1 MAIGPELEFVPEQ
14 EQDLEF
20 APLSQEEAGNLT
32 KAEYLAS
39 GGKPEDVISPER
51 KAILD
56 QETQRQL
63 QAGATPQ
70 QASIQAGKAV
80 DAMGAIRRP
89 DGTIAEGYK
98 PTAQALAEGIIETPA
113 IPAVKEAQ
121 RLGIETVSSGTDKAT
136 GVGFAIGRNKDGK
149 VVRFEADKN
158 GNVDSFELEPEE
170 PSRLGA
176 IARTVASQVIP
187 ATTGAVA
194 AETAAALTPGG
205 ILPKLATG
213 AIAGIGGFIAGQK
226 GQEAAGKALL
236 GPERMARISE
246 VLQRDVE
253 KYPITTTAASI
264 LTPTGGGLVGLAKGV
279 RGALTRTATQAAE
292 AVVPAVAPAVESV
305 VPKAAIAATENVPTK
320 TFYHG
325 SPATSIENIKSD
337 ARGLVF
343 VSESKDVS
351 SSYRLSRTKDID
363 LNKVGLTNEERLSYD
378 MYRKGLR
385 EDPTA
390 NPDQFLSSKQ
400 FDEASSALEKIETYK
415 KTLAEQGKIY
425 EINIPTD
432 KIIDWRNPDNFYKT
446 LSAVEADLR
455 TSGET
460 TLANILRNSI
470 SNKIP
475 PQSGLLGK
483 PVFDSLKKQG
493 IEGITLPHSREGSET
508 MLIRNALEIAPKA
521 EKAAAKAGVPPVEL
535 PIELQAL
542 PKGIAYRQAG
552 VKMVKDP
559 FLNREVREQLAK
571 SEDIKY
577 AKFGQK
583 ALQDALV
590 NESDDVVRGIF
601 ESGTAPQ
608 KVIAN
613 AELINRA
620 SKQNDV
626 KSLLDLAKT
635 RIKLPTEAAQ
645 TVAAMR
651 TLPSATPNGYL
662 ATLSVFLDKNGRTL
676 TEPLLVKAR
685 NLFNLQ
691 AEARLNYETLAQT
704 ARNTLD
710 DIDIKKAI
718 QAEKAFI
725 ESAFRFQNFESRLVP
740 KKFFAETLPTVIQ
753 GNLLASL
760 SLVTNLWS
768 NAVSSLPRAMGRQG
782 AFISQEVAR
791 AFKKSV
797 GMPVA
802 ERTVSSPIS
811 LAGARR
817 VGETVK
823 AFVRGG
829 GEGLAGLK
837 RGISAEGLLSGEQIR
852 GFQPIQAFRQF
863 WTGSG
868 LAQPVLNGWKGLG
881 QAGLDRARLAAET
894 VLGVPPETMLRLL
907 QLGDTPFRRM
917 AQARLLSES
926 AQLQRTSKIS
936 SLNSELSKL
945 LSKPKATATDS
956 AKIQDIRNQ
965 IESIGKREL
974 GKEISV
980 ATRLPSKEELGKI
993 EQEAA
998 EAVFQQDT
1006 PLSRAALSVSNMW
1019 GLGNRVGIARTLA
1032 KTIIPYAKTPANV
1045 IDEML
1050 DYSLPGYALVTKG
1063 IPAMQAKDARGAHMA
1078 IGKTLTSLTIGAVAK
1093 TLADAGV
1100 IGGSAE
1106 DSEKTRDIQY
1116 KTLPP
1121 RTINISALQR
1131 FAEGDSTELQPGDQV
1146 MNLEKMGIVGGMLA
1160 TWNEASKATEKGDF
1174 ISPEFLTALVPETLS
1189 FAMNQSFLKGTNS
1202 LLSAMLDGKRDRMD
1216 RWIANYFGTISS
1228 IAIPNTFG
1236 AISRAMSDSLPEKI
1250 KMKDVEGEGV
1260 ERTLNLFNEVIKR
1273 KFPGAGEDLPRKIDI
1288 WGREIPQTPEG
1299 ADPVLYN
1306 FFDFT
1311 KSREVEYDKTTL
1323 AIYKLF
1329 KETENGDVIPPKPL
1343 EQFMIAKEN
1352 YRLSP
1357 ELYEKYSKLRG
1368 RANRAAAEALFSD
1381 TRFRGLNSSDKVE
1394 ALKSAYAQVGNDV
1407 RKEFLIRNESRIKR
1421 GQKQ

>member
-1 MAIGPELEFVPEQ
+1 
-14 EQDLEF
+14 
-20 APLSQEEAGNLT
+20 
-32 KAEYLAS
+32 LAS
-39 GGKPEDVISPER
+39 GGAPEDVISPER
-51 KAILD
+51 EAVLQ

-70 QASIQAGKAV
+70 QASIEAGKAV
-80 DAMGAIRRP
+80 DAMGTIRRP

-121 RLGIETVSSGTDKAT
+121 RLGIETVSSGTDKNT

-149 VVRFEADKN
+149 VVRFEADKD

-205 ILPKLATG
+205 IVPKLVTG
-213 AIAGIGGFIAGQK
+213 AIAGVGGFIAGQK

-264 LTPTGGGLVGLAKGV
+264 LTPTGGGLVGLARGV
-279 RGALTRTATQAAE
+279 AEGFTGKVAPAAR
-292 AVVPAVAPAVESV
+292 AVAPAVM
-305 VPKAAIAATENVPTK
+305 P
-320 TFYHG
+320 
-325 SPATSIENIKSD
+325 SIESTT
-337 ARGLVF
+337 AAGRVLQ
-343 VSESKDVS
+343 E
-351 SSYRLSRTKDID
+351 
-363 LNKVGLTNEERLSYD
+363 
-378 MYRKGLR
+378 LR
-385 EDPTA
+385 QAP
-390 NPDQFLSSKQ
+390 K
-400 FDEASSALEKIETYK
+400 
-415 KTLAEQGKIY
+415 
-425 EINIPTD
+425 
-432 KIIDWRNPDNFYKT
+432 
-446 LSAVEADLR
+446 AVEAVSPR
-455 TSGET
+455 AG
-460 TLANILRNSI
+460 
-470 SNKIP
+470 
-475 PQSGLLGK
+475 Q
-483 PVFDSLKKQG
+483 
-493 IEGITLPHSREGSET
+493 
-508 MLIRNALEIAPKA
+508 
-521 EKAAAKAGVPPVEL
+521 AASKAGVPTVEL
-535 PIELQAL
+535 PIELPAL
-542 PKGIAYRQAG
+542 PKGVGYRQAG

-559 FLNREVREQLAK
+559 FLDRGVREQLAK

-583 ALQDALV
+583 ALQESLAS
-590 NESDDVVRGIF
+590 ESDDVVRGVYD
-601 ESGTAPQ
+601 SGTATQ
-608 KVIAN
+608 KIVAN
-613 AELINRA
+613 AELIKRA
-620 SKQNDV
+620 SKQGDV
-626 KSLLDLAKT
+626 KSLLEFAKT
-635 RIKLPTEAAQ
+635 RAKSITESAQ
-645 TVAAMR
+645 NMAAMR
-651 TLPSATPNGYL
+651 TLPSATQDGYL
-662 ATLSVFLDKNGRTL
+662 ATLSVFLDKNGRSL
-676 TEPLLVKAR
+676 TPKLLQDSKK
-685 NLFNLQ
+685 LFALQ
-691 AEARLNYETLAQT
+691 ARTRSTYENLAET

-710 DIDIKKAI
+710 DVDIQKAI
-718 QAEKAFI
+718 QAEKRFV

-753 GNLLASL
+753 GNLLAPL

-797 GMPVA
+797 GLPVA

-829 GEGLAGLK
+829 GEGLAGLR
-837 RGISAEGLLSGEQIR
+837 RGISAEGLLSGEKIR
-852 GFQPIQAFRQF
+852 GFQPAQAFKQF

-917 AQARLLSES
+917 AQARLLAES
-926 AQLQRTSKIS
+926 AQLQRVSKIS
-936 SLNSELSKL
+936 SLNNELSKL
-945 LSKPKATATDS
+945 LSKPKTTATDS
-956 AKIQDIRNQ
+956 AKIQDIRSQ

-980 ATRLPSKEELGKI
+980 ATRLPSAEALGKI

-1006 PLSRAALSVSNMW
+1006 PLSRAALSVSNMF
-1019 GLGNRVGIARTLA
+1019 GLGNRVGLARTLG

-1063 IPAMQAKDARGAHMA
+1063 IPAMQSKDARGVHMA

-1093 TLADAGV
+1093 TLSDAGV

-1121 RTINISALQR
+1121 RTINLSALER
-1131 FAEGDSTELQPGDQV
+1131 FAEGDSTDLQPGDRV

-1160 TWNEASKATEKGDF
+1160 TWNEASKATDKGEF

-1216 RWIANYFGTISS
+1216 KWIANYFGTVSS
-1228 IAIPNTFG
+1228 IVFPNTLS
-1236 AISRAMSDSLPEKI
+1236 AVSRSMSDSLPEKI
-1250 KMKDVEGEGV
+1250 KIKDIEGEDTT
-1260 ERTLNLFNEVIKR
+1260 ERTLNLFGEVLKR
-1273 KFPGAGEDLPRKIDI
+1273 KIPGYAEDLPRKIDI

-1299 ADPVLYN
+1299 ADPVMYN

-1311 KSREVEYDKTTL
+1311 KSREATYDKTTL

-1343 EQFMIAKEN
+1343 EQFMIGNEK

-1357 ELYEKYSKLRG
+1357 ELYEKYSKIRG
-1368 RANRAAAEALFSD
+1368 RANRAAAEALLGDDGFKRLGSE
-1381 TRFRGLNSSDKVE
+1381 DKVR
-1394 ALKSAYAQVGNDV
+1394 ALKSAYSQVGSDA

>member
-32 KAEYLAS
+32 KADYLAS
-39 GGKPEDVISPER
+39 GGAPEDVISPER
-51 KAILD
+51 EAVLQ

-63 QAGATPQ
+63 QVGATPQ
-70 QASIQAGKAV
+70 QASIEAGRAV

-121 RLGIETVSSGTDKAT
+121 RLGIETVSSGTDKNT

-149 VVRFEADKN
+149 VVRFEADKD

-264 LTPTGGGLVGLAKGV
+264 LTPTGGGLAGLARGV
-279 RGALTRTATQAAE
+279 AEGFTGKVAPATR
-292 AVVPAVAPAVESV
+292 AVAPSIESITESAKYIQGLKQA
-305 VPKAAIAATENVPTK
+305 PKA
-320 TFYHG
+320 F
-325 SPATSIENIKSD
+325 
-337 ARGLVF
+337 
-343 VSESKDVS
+343 
-351 SSYRLSRTKDID
+351 
-363 LNKVGLTNEERLSYD
+363 
-378 MYRKGLR
+378 
-385 EDPTA
+385 
-390 NPDQFLSSKQ
+390 
-400 FDEASSALEKIETYK
+400 EA
-415 KTLAEQGKIY
+415 
-425 EINIPTD
+425 
-432 KIIDWRNPDNFYKT
+432 
-446 LSAVEADLR
+446 V
-455 TSGET
+455 
-460 TLANILRNSI
+460 
-470 SNKIP
+470 
-475 PQSGLLGK
+475 
-483 PVFDSLKKQG
+483 
-493 IEGITLPHSREGSET
+493 
-508 MLIRNALEIAPKA
+508 APKA
-521 EKAAAKAGVPPVEL
+521 EQAAAKAGVAPVEL
-535 PIELQAL
+535 PIELPAT
-542 PKGIAYRQAG
+542 PKGIGYRQAG
-552 VKMVKDP
+552 IKMVKDP
-559 FLNREVREQLAK
+559 FLDRGVREQLAK

-583 ALQDALV
+583 ALQDALA

-608 KVIAN
+608 KVVAN

-626 KSLLDLAKT
+626 KSLIDLAKT

-651 TLPSATPNGYL
+651 TLPSATQNGYL

-676 TEPLLVKAR
+676 TQPLLIEAR
-685 NLFNLQ
+685 NLFKLQ
-691 AEARLNYETLAQT
+691 ARTRSTYETLAKT
-704 ARNTLD
+704 ARDTLD
-710 DIDIKKAI
+710 DIDIQKAI
-718 QAEKAFI
+718 QAEKRFV

-753 GNLLASL
+753 GNLLAPL

-797 GMPVA
+797 GLPVA

-837 RGISAEGLLSGEQIR
+837 RGISAEGLLSGEKIR
-852 GFQPIQAFRQF
+852 GFQPVQAFRQF

-868 LAQPVLNGWKGLG
+868 LAKPVLNGWKGLG

-917 AQARLLSES
+917 AQARLLAES
-926 AQLQRTSKIS
+926 AQLQRVSKIS
-936 SLNSELSKL
+936 SLNNELSKL
-945 LSKPKATATDS
+945 LSKPKTTATDL

-965 IESIGKREL
+965 IESIGKREI

-980 ATRLPSKEELGKI
+980 ATRLPSAEALGKI

-1006 PLSRAALSVSNMW
+1006 PLSRAALSVSNMF
-1019 GLGNRVGIARTLA
+1019 GLGNRVGLARTLG

-1063 IPAMQAKDARGAHMA
+1063 IPAMQSKDARGVHMA

-1093 TLADAGV
+1093 TLSDAGV

-1121 RTINISALQR
+1121 RTINLSALER
-1131 FAEGDSTELQPGDQV
+1131 FAEGDSTDLQPGDRV

-1160 TWNEASKATEKGDF
+1160 TWNEASKATDKGEF

-1216 RWIANYFGTISS
+1216 KWIANYFGTISS
-1228 IAIPNTFG
+1228 IVFPNTLS
-1236 AISRAMSDSLPEKI
+1236 AVSRAMSDSLPEKI
-1250 KMKDVEGEGV
+1250 KIKDIEGEDTT
-1260 ERTLNLFNEVIKR
+1260 ERTLNLFGEVLKR
-1273 KFPGAGEDLPRKIDI
+1273 KIPGYAEDLPRKIDI

-1299 ADPVLYN
+1299 ADPVMYN

-1311 KSREVEYDKTTL
+1311 KSREATYDKTTL

-1343 EQFMIAKEN
+1343 EQFMIGNEK

-1357 ELYEKYSKLRG
+1357 ELYEKYSKIRG
-1368 RANRAAAEALFSD
+1368 RANRAAAEALLDDSGFKRLGSE
-1381 TRFRGLNSSDKVE
+1381 DKVR
-1394 ALKSAYAQVGNDV
+1394 ALKSAYSQVGSDA
-1407 RKEFLIRNESRIKR
+1407 RKEFLIRNESKIKQ

>member
-1 MAIGPELEFVPEQ
+1 MAIEPELEFVPEQ

-20 APLSQEEAGNLT
+20 APLSQEDAGNLT
-32 KAEYLAS
+32 KSDYLAS
-39 GGKPEDVISPER
+39 GGAPEDVISPER
-51 KAILD
+51 EAVLQ

-70 QASIQAGKAV
+70 QASIEAGKAV
-80 DAMGAIRRP
+80 DAMGTIRRP

-149 VVRFEADKN
+149 VVRFEADKD

-279 RGALTRTATQAAE
+279 RGALTRPATQAVE
-292 AVVPAVAPAVESV
+292 AVAPAVAPAVEAV
-305 VPKAAIAATENVPTK
+305 VPKAAVAATENVPTK

-363 LNKVGLTNEERLSYD
+363 LGKAGLTNEERLSYD

-390 NPDQFLSSKQ
+390 NPDQFLSSKE

-446 LSAVEADLR
+446 LSAVESDLR
-455 TSGET
+455 TSGEVR
-460 TLANILRNSI
+460 LANILRNSI

-475 PQSGLLGK
+475 PQSGLLDK

-493 IEGITLPHSREGSET
+493 IEGITLPHSKEGSET
-508 MLIRNALEIAPKA
+508 LLIRGALEVAPKA
-521 EKAAAKAGVPPVEL
+521 EQAVAKAGVAPVEL
-535 PIELQAL
+535 PIELPAT
-542 PKGIAYRQAG
+542 PKGIGYRQAG

-583 ALQDALV
+583 ALQDALA

-608 KVIAN
+608 KVVAN

-626 KSLLDLAKT
+626 KSLLDLART

-662 ATLSVFLDKNGRTL
+662 ATLSIFLDKNGRTL

-685 NLFNLQ
+685 NFFNNQ

-753 GNLLASL
+753 GNLLAPL

-926 AQLQRTSKIS
+926 AQLAGKTG
-936 SLNSELSKL
+936 
-945 LSKPKATATDS
+945 KAV
-956 AKIQDIRNQ
+956 
-965 IESIGKREL
+965 
-974 GKEISV
+974 SV
-980 ATRLPSKEELGKI
+980 AVRLPSEKALAKI

-1032 KTIIPYAKTPANV
+1032 KTIIPYTKTPANV

-1050 DYSLPGYALVTKG
+1050 DYSLPGYSLVTKG
-1063 IPAMQAKDARGAHMA
+1063 IPAMQAKDARGVHMA

-1100 IGGSAE
+1100 IGGAAE

-1202 LLSAMLDGKRDRMD
+1202 LLSAMLDGKRDKMD

-1273 KFPGAGEDLPRKIDI
+1273 KLPGAGEDLPRKIDI

-1311 KSREVEYDKTTL
+1311 KSREATYDKTTL

-1368 RANRAAAEALFSD
+1368 RANRASAEALFGD
-1381 TRFRGLNSSDKVE
+1381 ERFRRLNSNDKVE

>member
-20 APLSQEEAGNLT
+20 APLSQEDAGNLT
-32 KAEYLAS
+32 KADYLAS
-39 GGKPEDVISPER
+39 GGAPEDVISPER
-51 KAILD
+51 EAVLQ

-70 QASIQAGKAV
+70 QAAIEAGKAV
-80 DAMGAIRRP
+80 DAMGTIRRP

-121 RLGIETVSSGTDKAT
+121 RLGIETVFSGTDKAT

-149 VVRFEADKN
+149 VVRFEADKD

-264 LTPTGGGLVGLAKGV
+264 LTPTGGGLVGLARGV
-279 RGALTRTATQAAE
+279 AE
-292 AVVPAVAPAVESV
+292 GFAGKVAPAARV
-305 VPKAAIAATENVPTK
+305 VAP
-320 TFYHG
+320 
-325 SPATSIENIKSD
+325 SIESITESAKYIQ
-337 ARGLVF
+337 GL
-343 VSESKDVS
+343 
-351 SSYRLSRTKDID
+351 
-363 LNKVGLTNEERLSYD
+363 
-378 MYRKGLR
+378 
-385 EDPTA
+385 
-390 NPDQFLSSKQ
+390 KQ
-400 FDEASSALEKIETYK
+400 APK
-415 KTLAEQGKIY
+415 
-425 EINIPTD
+425 
-432 KIIDWRNPDNFYKT
+432 
-446 LSAVEADLR
+446 AVEA
-455 TSGET
+455 
-460 TLANILRNSI
+460 
-470 SNKIP
+470 
-475 PQSGLLGK
+475 
-483 PVFDSLKKQG
+483 
-493 IEGITLPHSREGSET
+493 
-508 MLIRNALEIAPKA
+508 IAPKA
-521 EKAAAKAGVPPVEL
+521 EQAVARAGVAPVEL
-535 PIELQAL
+535 PIELPAT
-542 PKGIAYRQAG
+542 PKGIGYRQAG

-583 ALQDALV
+583 ALQDALA

-608 KVIAN
+608 KVVAN

-626 KSLLDLAKT
+626 KSLIDLAKT

-651 TLPSATPNGYL
+651 TLPSATENGYL

-676 TEPLLVKAR
+676 TQDLLKTSR
-685 NLFNLQ
+685 NLFRLQ
-691 AEARLNYETLAQT
+691 ARTRSTYETLAER

-710 DIDIKKAI
+710 DVDIQRAI
-718 QAEKAFI
+718 QAEKRFI

-753 GNLLASL
+753 GNLLAPL

-917 AQARLLSES
+917 AQSRLLAES
-926 AQLQRTSKIS
+926 AQLAGQTG
-936 SLNSELSKL
+936 
-945 LSKPKATATDS
+945 KA
-956 AKIQDIRNQ
+956 
-965 IESIGKREL
+965 
-974 GKEISV
+974 ISV
-980 ATRLPSKEELGKI
+980 TTRLPSAEALGKI

-1006 PLSRAALSVSNMW
+1006 PLSRAALSVSNMF
-1019 GLGNRVGIARTLA
+1019 GLGNRVGLARTIG

-1063 IPAMQAKDARGAHMA
+1063 IPAMQSKDARGVHMA

-1093 TLADAGV
+1093 TLSDAGV

-1121 RTINISALQR
+1121 RTINLSALER
-1131 FAEGDSTELQPGDQV
+1131 FAEGDSTDLQPGDRV

-1160 TWNEASKATEKGDF
+1160 TWNEASKATDKGEF

-1216 RWIANYFGTISS
+1216 KWIANYFGTVSS
-1228 IAIPNTFG
+1228 IVFPNTLG
-1236 AISRAMSDSLPEKI
+1236 AVSRAMSDSLPEKI
-1250 KMKDVEGEGV
+1250 KIKDVEGEDV
-1260 ERTLNLFNEVIKR
+1260 TERTLNLFGEVLKR
-1273 KFPGAGEDLPRKIDI
+1273 KLPGYAEDLPKKIDI

-1299 ADPVLYN
+1299 ADPIMYN

-1311 KSREVEYDKTTL
+1311 KSREATYDKTTL

-1343 EQFMIAKEN
+1343 EQFMIGNEK

-1357 ELYEKYSKLRG
+1357 ELYEKYSKIRG
-1368 RANRAAAEALFSD
+1368 RANRATAEALLGDDGFKRLGSE
-1381 TRFRGLNSSDKVE
+1381 DKAR
-1394 ALKSAYAQVGNDV
+1394 ALKSAYSQVGSDA

>member
-1 MAIGPELEFVPEQ
+1 MAIEPELEFVPEQ

-32 KAEYLAS
+32 KADYLAS
-39 GGKPEDVISPER
+39 GGAPEDVISPER
-51 KAILD
+51 EAVLQ

-70 QASIQAGKAV
+70 QASIEAGRAV
-80 DAMGAIRRP
+80 DAMGTIRRP

-149 VVRFEADKN
+149 VVRFEADKD

-264 LTPTGGGLVGLAKGV
+264 LTPTGGGLVGLARGV
-279 RGALTRTATQAAE
+279 AEGFAGKVAPATR
-292 AVVPAVAPAVESV
+292 AVAP
-305 VPKAAIAATENVPTK
+305 
-320 TFYHG
+320 
-325 SPATSIENIKSD
+325 SIESITESAKYIQ
-337 ARGLVF
+337 GL
-343 VSESKDVS
+343 
-351 SSYRLSRTKDID
+351 
-363 LNKVGLTNEERLSYD
+363 
-378 MYRKGLR
+378 
-385 EDPTA
+385 
-390 NPDQFLSSKQ
+390 KQ
-400 FDEASSALEKIETYK
+400 APK
-415 KTLAEQGKIY
+415 
-425 EINIPTD
+425 
-432 KIIDWRNPDNFYKT
+432 
-446 LSAVEADLR
+446 AVEA
-455 TSGET
+455 
-460 TLANILRNSI
+460 
-470 SNKIP
+470 
-475 PQSGLLGK
+475 
-483 PVFDSLKKQG
+483 V
-493 IEGITLPHSREGSET
+493 
-508 MLIRNALEIAPKA
+508 APKA
-521 EKAAAKAGVPPVEL
+521 EQAAAKAGVAPVEL
-535 PIELQAL
+535 PIELPAT
-542 PKGIAYRQAG
+542 PKGIGYRQAG
-552 VKMVKDP
+552 IKMVKDP
-559 FLNREVREQLAK
+559 FLDRGVREQLAK

-583 ALQDALV
+583 ALQDALA

-608 KVIAN
+608 KVVAN

-626 KSLLDLAKT
+626 KSLIDLAKT

-651 TLPSATPNGYL
+651 TLPSATQNGYL

-676 TEPLLVKAR
+676 TQPLLIEAR
-685 NLFNLQ
+685 NLFKLQ
-691 AEARLNYETLAQT
+691 ARTRSTYETLAKT
-704 ARNTLD
+704 ARDTLD
-710 DIDIKKAI
+710 DIDIQKAI
-718 QAEKAFI
+718 QAEKRFV

-753 GNLLASL
+753 GNLLAPL

-797 GMPVA
+797 GLPVA

-837 RGISAEGLLSGEQIR
+837 RGISAEGLLSGEKIR
-852 GFQPIQAFRQF
+852 GFQPAQAFRQF

-868 LAQPVLNGWKGLG
+868 LAKPVLNGWKGLG

-917 AQARLLSES
+917 AQARLLAES
-926 AQLQRTSKIS
+926 AQLQRVSKIS
-936 SLNSELSKL
+936 SLNNELSKL
-945 LSKPKATATDS
+945 LSKPKITATDS

-965 IESIGKREL
+965 IESIGKREI

-980 ATRLPSKEELGKI
+980 ATRLPSAEALGKI

-1006 PLSRAALSVSNMW
+1006 PLSRAALSVSNMF
-1019 GLGNRVGIARTLA
+1019 GLGNRVGLARTLG

-1063 IPAMQAKDARGAHMA
+1063 IPAMQSKDARGVHMA

-1093 TLADAGV
+1093 TLSDAGV

-1121 RTINISALQR
+1121 RTINLSALER
-1131 FAEGDSTELQPGDQV
+1131 FAEGDSTDLQPGDRV

-1160 TWNEASKATEKGDF
+1160 TWNEASRATDKGEF

-1216 RWIANYFGTISS
+1216 KWIANYFGTVSS
-1228 IAIPNTFG
+1228 IVFPNTLS
-1236 AISRAMSDSLPEKI
+1236 AVSRSMSDSLPEKI
-1250 KMKDVEGEGV
+1250 KIKDIEGEDTT
-1260 ERTLNLFNEVIKR
+1260 ERTLNLFGEVLKR
-1273 KFPGAGEDLPRKIDI
+1273 KIPGYAEDLPRKIDI

-1299 ADPVLYN
+1299 ADPVMYN

-1311 KSREVEYDKTTL
+1311 KSREATYDKTTL

-1343 EQFMIAKEN
+1343 EQFMIGNEK

-1357 ELYEKYSKLRG
+1357 ELYEKYSKIRG
-1368 RANRAAAEALFSD
+1368 RANRAAAEALLGDSGFKRLGSE
-1381 TRFRGLNSSDKVE
+1381 DKVR
-1394 ALKSAYAQVGNDV
+1394 ALKSAYSQVGSDA
-1407 RKEFLIRNESRIKR
+1407 RKEFLIRNESRIKQ

>member
-1 MAIGPELEFVPEQ
+1 MAIEPELEFVPEQ

-32 KAEYLAS
+32 KADYLAS
-39 GGKPEDVISPER
+39 GGAPEDVISPER
-51 KAILD
+51 EAVLQ

-70 QASIQAGKAV
+70 QASIEAGRAV
-80 DAMGAIRRP
+80 DAMGTIRRP

-149 VVRFEADKN
+149 VVRFEADKD

-264 LTPTGGGLVGLAKGV
+264 LTPTGGGLVGLARGV
-279 RGALTRTATQAAE
+279 AEGFTGKVAPAAR
-292 AVVPAVAPAVESV
+292 AVAP
-305 VPKAAIAATENVPTK
+305 
-320 TFYHG
+320 
-325 SPATSIENIKSD
+325 SIESIT
-337 ARGLVF
+337 
-343 VSESKDVS
+343 ESAK
-351 SSYRLSRTKDID
+351 YIQ
-363 LNKVGLTNEERLSYD
+363 
-378 MYRKGLR
+378 GLR
-385 EDPTA
+385 QTP
-390 NPDQFLSSKQ
+390 
-400 FDEASSALEKIETYK
+400 
-415 KTLAEQGKIY
+415 
-425 EINIPTD
+425 
-432 KIIDWRNPDNFYKT
+432 R
-446 LSAVEADLR
+446 AVEA
-455 TSGET
+455 
-460 TLANILRNSI
+460 
-470 SNKIP
+470 
-475 PQSGLLGK
+475 
-483 PVFDSLKKQG
+483 V
-493 IEGITLPHSREGSET
+493 
-508 MLIRNALEIAPKA
+508 APKA
-521 EKAAAKAGVPPVEL
+521 EQAVAKAGIAPVEL
-535 PIELQAL
+535 PIELPAT
-542 PKGIAYRQAG
+542 PKGIGYRQAG

-559 FLNREVREQLAK
+559 FLDRGVREQLAK

-583 ALQDALV
+583 ALQDALA

-608 KVIAN
+608 KVVAN

-626 KSLLDLAKT
+626 KSLIDLAKT

-651 TLPSATPNGYL
+651 TLPSATQNGYL

-676 TEPLLVKAR
+676 TQPLLIKAR
-685 NLFNLQ
+685 NLFKLQ
-691 AEARLNYETLAQT
+691 ARTRSTYETLAET

-710 DIDIKKAI
+710 DVDIQKAI
-718 QAEKAFI
+718 QAEKRFV

-753 GNLLASL
+753 GNLLAPL

-768 NAVSSLPRAMGRQG
+768 NAVSSLPRVMGRQG
-782 AFISQEVAR
+782 AFISQEVSR

-797 GMPVA
+797 GLPVA
-802 ERTVSSPIS
+802 ERAVSSPIS

-837 RGISAEGLLSGEQIR
+837 RGISAEGLLSGEKIR
-852 GFQPIQAFRQF
+852 GFQPAQAFRQF

-917 AQARLLSES
+917 AQSRLLAES
-926 AQLQRTSKIS
+926 AQLAGQTG
-936 SLNSELSKL
+936 
-945 LSKPKATATDS
+945 KA
-956 AKIQDIRNQ
+956 
-965 IESIGKREL
+965 
-974 GKEISV
+974 ISV
-980 ATRLPSKEELGKI
+980 ATRLPSAEALGKI

-1006 PLSRAALSVSNMW
+1006 PLSRAALSVSNMF
-1019 GLGNRVGIARTLA
+1019 GLGNRVGLARTLG

-1063 IPAMQAKDARGAHMA
+1063 IPAMQAKDARGVHMA

-1093 TLADAGV
+1093 TLSDAGV

-1121 RTINISALQR
+1121 RTINLSALER
-1131 FAEGDSTELQPGDQV
+1131 FAEGDSTDLQPGDRV

-1160 TWNEASKATEKGDF
+1160 TWNEASKATDKGEF

-1216 RWIANYFGTISS
+1216 KWIANYFGTVSS
-1228 IAIPNTFG
+1228 IAFPNTLG
-1236 AISRAMSDSLPEKI
+1236 AVSRAMSDSLPEKI
-1250 KMKDVEGEGV
+1250 KIKDIEGEDV
-1260 ERTLNLFNEVIKR
+1260 TERTLNLFGEVLKR
-1273 KFPGAGEDLPRKIDI
+1273 KIPGYAEDLPRKIDI

-1299 ADPVLYN
+1299 ADPVMYN

-1311 KSREVEYDKTTL
+1311 KSREATYDKTTL

-1343 EQFMIAKEN
+1343 EQFMIGNEK

-1357 ELYEKYSKLRG
+1357 ELYEKYSKIRG
-1368 RANRAAAEALFSD
+1368 RANRAAAEALLGDDGFKRLGSE
-1381 TRFRGLNSSDKVE
+1381 DKVR
-1394 ALKSAYAQVGNDV
+1394 ALKSAYSQVGSDA

>member
-1 MAIGPELEFVPEQ
+1 MAIEPELEFVPEQ

-20 APLSQEEAGNLT
+20 APLSQEDAGNLT
-32 KAEYLAS
+32 KADYLAA
-39 GGKPEDVISPER
+39 GGAPEDVISPER
-51 KAILD
+51 EAVLQ

-70 QASIQAGKAV
+70 QASIEAGKAV
-80 DAMGAIRRP
+80 DAMGTIRRP

-149 VVRFEADKN
+149 VVRFEADKD

-264 LTPTGGGLVGLAKGV
+264 LTPTGGGLAGLARGV
-279 RGALTRTATQAAE
+279 AE
-292 AVVPAVAPAVESV
+292 GFTGKVAPA
-305 VPKAAIAATENVPTK
+305 ARAIA
-320 TFYHG
+320 
-325 SPATSIENIKSD
+325 PATMPSIES
-337 ARGLVF
+337 A
-343 VSESKDVS
+343 
-351 SSYRLSRTKDID
+351 
-363 LNKVGLTNEERLSYD
+363 
-378 MYRKGLR
+378 
-385 EDPTA
+385 TA
-390 NPDQFLSSKQ
+390 AGRVLQEL
-400 FDEASSALEKIETYK
+400 K
-415 KTLAEQGKIY
+415 KAPK
-425 EINIPTD
+425 
-432 KIIDWRNPDNFYKT
+432 
-446 LSAVEADLR
+446 AVEAVSPRAEQVAGR
-455 TSGET
+455 T
-460 TLANILRNSI
+460 
-470 SNKIP
+470 
-475 PQSGLLGK
+475 
-483 PVFDSLKKQG
+483 
-493 IEGITLPHSREGSET
+493 
-508 MLIRNALEIAPKA
+508 
-521 EKAAAKAGVPPVEL
+521 GVAPVEL
-535 PIELQAL
+535 PIELPAT
-542 PKGIAYRQAG
+542 PKGIGYRQAG

-583 ALQDALV
+583 ALQDALA

-608 KVIAN
+608 KVVAN

-626 KSLLDLAKT
+626 KSLIDLAKT

-651 TLPSATPNGYL
+651 TLPSATENGYL

-676 TEPLLVKAR
+676 TQDLLKTSR
-685 NLFNLQ
+685 NLFKLQ
-691 AEARLNYETLAQT
+691 ARTRSTYETLAER

-710 DIDIKKAI
+710 DVDIQKAI
-718 QAEKAFI
+718 QAEKRFI
-725 ESAFRFQNFESRLVP
+725 ESAFRFQNFESRLIP

-753 GNLLASL
+753 GNLLAPL

-797 GMPVA
+797 GIPVA

-817 VGETVK
+817 VGETIK

-837 RGISAEGLLSGEQIR
+837 RGISAEGLLSGEKIR
-852 GFQPIQAFRQF
+852 GFQPAQAFRQF

-868 LAQPVLNGWKGLG
+868 LAKPVLNGWKGLG

-917 AQARLLSES
+917 AQSRLLAES
-926 AQLQRTSKIS
+926 AQLAGQTSK
-936 SLNSELSKL
+936 
-945 LSKPKATATDS
+945 A
-956 AKIQDIRNQ
+956 
-965 IESIGKREL
+965 
-974 GKEISV
+974 ISV
-980 ATRLPSKEELGKI
+980 ATRLPSAEALKKI

-1006 PLSRAALSVSNMW
+1006 PLSRAALSVSNMF
-1019 GLGNRVGIARTLA
+1019 GLGNRVGLARTIG

-1063 IPAMQAKDARGAHMA
+1063 IPAMQAKDARGVHMA

-1093 TLADAGV
+1093 TLAEAGV
-1100 IGGSAE
+1100 IGGAAE

-1216 RWIANYFGTISS
+1216 KWIANYFGTVSS
-1228 IAIPNTFG
+1228 IVFPNTLG
-1236 AISRAMSDSLPEKI
+1236 AVSRAMSDSLPEKI
-1250 KMKDVEGEGV
+1250 KIKDIEGEDTV
-1260 ERTLNLFNEVIKR
+1260 DRTLNLFNEVLKR
-1273 KFPGAGEDLPRKIDI
+1273 KLPGAGEDLPRKIDI

-1311 KSREVEYDKTTL
+1311 KSREATYDKTTL

-1343 EQFMIAKEN
+1343 EQFMIANQK

-1357 ELYEKYSKLRG
+1357 ELYEKYSRIRG
-1368 RANRAAAEALFSD
+1368 RANRAAADALLADDGFKRLGSE
-1381 TRFRGLNSSDKVE
+1381 DKVR
-1394 ALKSAYAQVGNDV
+1394 ALKSAYAQVGDDA

>member
-1 MAIGPELEFVPEQ
+1 MAIEPELEFVPEQ

-20 APLSQEEAGNLT
+20 APLSQEDAGNLT
-32 KAEYLAS
+32 KADYLAS
-39 GGKPEDVISPER
+39 GGAPEDVISPER
-51 KAILD
+51 EAVLQ

-70 QASIQAGKAV
+70 QASIEAGKAV
-80 DAMGAIRRP
+80 DAMGTIRRP

-149 VVRFEADKN
+149 VVRFEADKD

-264 LTPTGGGLVGLAKGV
+264 LTPTGGGLVGLARGV
-279 RGALTRTATQAAE
+279 AEGFAGKAAPAARAVAPTVMPSIESATAAGRVLQELKQTPRAVG
-292 AVVPAVAPAVESV
+292 AVVP
-305 VPKAAIAATENVPTK
+305 
-320 TFYHG
+320 
-325 SPATSIENIKSD
+325 
-337 ARGLVF
+337 R
-343 VSESKDVS
+343 
-351 SSYRLSRTKDID
+351 
-363 LNKVGLTNEERLSYD
+363 
-378 MYRKGLR
+378 
-385 EDPTA
+385 
-390 NPDQFLSSKQ
+390 
-400 FDEASSALEKIETYK
+400 
-415 KTLAEQGKIY
+415 AEQ
-425 EINIPTD
+425 
-432 KIIDWRNPDNFYKT
+432 
-446 LSAVEADLR
+446 
-455 TSGET
+455 
-460 TLANILRNSI
+460 
-470 SNKIP
+470 
-475 PQSGLLGK
+475 
-483 PVFDSLKKQG
+483 
-493 IEGITLPHSREGSET
+493 
-508 MLIRNALEIAPKA
+508 
-521 EKAAAKAGVPPVEL
+521 AAAKAGVPPVEL
-535 PIELQAL
+535 PIELPAL
-542 PKGIAYRQAG
+542 PKGIGYRQAG

-559 FLNREVREQLAK
+559 FLDRGVREQLAK

-583 ALQDALV
+583 ALQEALAS
-590 NESDDVVRGIF
+590 ESDDVVRGVYD
-601 ESGTAPQ
+601 SGTATQ
-608 KVIAN
+608 KIVAN
-613 AELINRA
+613 AELIKRA
-620 SKQNDV
+620 SKQGDV
-626 KSLLDLAKT
+626 KSLLDFAKT
-635 RIKLPTEAAQ
+635 RAKSITESAQ
-645 TVAAMR
+645 NMAAMR
-651 TLPSATPNGYL
+651 TLPSATQDGYL
-662 ATLSVFLDKNGRTL
+662 ATLSVFLDKNGRSL
-676 TEPLLVKAR
+676 TPKLLEDSKK
-685 NLFNLQ
+685 LFALQ
-691 AEARLNYETLAQT
+691 SRTRSTYETLAET

-710 DIDIKKAI
+710 DVDIQRAI
-718 QAEKAFI
+718 QAEKRFI

-753 GNLLASL
+753 GNLLAPL

-837 RGISAEGLLSGEQIR
+837 RGISAEGLLSGEKIR
-852 GFQPIQAFRQF
+852 GFQPAQAFRQF

-881 QAGLDRARLAAET
+881 QAGLDKARLAAET

-917 AQARLLSES
+917 AQARLLTES
-926 AQLQRTSKIS
+926 AQLQRVSKIS
-936 SLNSELSKL
+936 SLNNELSKL
-945 LSKPKATATDS
+945 LSKPKTTAVDS

-1006 PLSRAALSVSNMW
+1006 PLSRAALSVSNMF
-1019 GLGNRVGIARTLA
+1019 GLGNRVGLARTIG

-1063 IPAMQAKDARGAHMA
+1063 IPAMQSKDARGVHMA

-1093 TLADAGV
+1093 TLSDAGV

-1121 RTINISALQR
+1121 RTINLSALER
-1131 FAEGDSTELQPGDQV
+1131 FAEGDSTDLQPGDRV

-1160 TWNEASKATEKGDF
+1160 TWNEASKATDKGEF

-1216 RWIANYFGTISS
+1216 KWIANYFGTVSS
-1228 IAIPNTFG
+1228 IVFPNTLS
-1236 AISRAMSDSLPEKI
+1236 AVSRAMSDSLPEKI
-1250 KMKDVEGEGV
+1250 KIKDVEGEDV
-1260 ERTLNLFNEVIKR
+1260 TERTLNLFGEVLKR
-1273 KFPGAGEDLPRKIDI
+1273 KLPGYAEDLPKKIDI

-1299 ADPVLYN
+1299 ADPVMYN

-1311 KSREVEYDKTTL
+1311 KSREATYDKTTL

-1343 EQFMIAKEN
+1343 EQFMIGNEK

-1357 ELYEKYSKLRG
+1357 ELYEKYSKIRG
-1368 RANRAAAEALFSD
+1368 RANRAAAEALLGDDGFKRLGSE
-1381 TRFRGLNSSDKVE
+1381 DKAR
-1394 ALKSAYAQVGNDV
+1394 ALKSAYSQVGSDA